1 MAAEKATIGQ
11 GRRISAI
18 WFIPL
23 LAAVL
28 GAYLVVHN
36 MMTEGPTI
44 RIAFKTA
51 DGLEQGKTK
60 IKYRNVD
67 MGVVETVRLNDNFDG
82 VITTAKLDR
91 QALALL
97 REDTRFWVVTA
108 RVGVGNVSGLDTLLS
123 GAYIQLAPGEGEP
136 GARDFEALEQPPI
149 TPAGAPGLRLQ
160 LTSEQSSSV
169 TAGDGVLYNGY
180 RVGRVE
186 SMEFDPKDRKLHY
199 AVFIDAPYH
208 DLVDSHTRFWDVSGV
223 SLSAGADGFKVD
235 TGSLDTILLG
245 GVAFGL
251 PPGISKG
258 VPVADQARFNLY
270 ASYEDILENPFRFGA
285 YYVVQF
291 SQSVKG
297 LLAGAPVEYRGI
309 PVGRVERIMLKE
321 SMEYSAQHD
330 RRGEGDDIPVLIYLE
345 PGRLEMPDE
354 EASIEALHQAVRQGV
369 KNGMRASLEMGSLLT
384 GAKYVSVDYFKD
396 AESAEIGEFFGYPT
410 LPSIGTGLGRIEQK
424 VNAALDKINALPLDQ
439 TIDEANQAL
448 ATLNDTLASLEKVV
462 ASEGTQQLPV
472 QLNATLEELRG
483 VLKGLSENSGA
494 YQSINSSLLRLNRTL
509 SNMESLTG
517 TLSEQPNAV
526 IFPSSPVPDPVPEV
540 KQQ

>member
-1 MAAEKATIGQ
+1 MATEKAKIGQ
-11 GRRISAI
+11 SRKISAI

-28 GAYLVVHN
+28 GAYMVVHN
-36 MMTEGPTI
+36 MMTQGPEI

-51 DGLEQGKTK
+51 NGLEQGKTK

-67 MGVVETVRLNDNFDG
+67 MGVVETVKLNDNFDG
-82 VITTAKLDR
+82 VIATAKLDR
-91 QALALL
+91 QALPLL

-108 RVGVGNVSGLDTLLS
+108 RVGVGNISGLETLLS
-123 GAYIQLAPGEGEP
+123 GAYIQLAPGEGEV
-136 GARDFEALEQPPI
+136 GAREFEALEQPPI

-160 LTSEQSSSV
+160 LTSDQSSSV
-169 TAGDGVLYNGY
+169 TAGDAVLYNGY

-186 SMEFDPKDRKLHY
+186 SMEFDPVDRKLHY

-208 DLVDSHTRFWDVSGV
+208 DLVDSHTRFWDVSGI

-251 PPGISKG
+251 PPGIGKG
-258 VPVADQARFNLY
+258 VPVEDQARFNLY
-270 ASYEDILENPFRFGA
+270 SSYEDILENPFRYGA

-291 SQSVKG
+291 AQSVKG

-330 RRGEGDDIPVLIYLE
+330 TRGHGDAIPVLIYLE

-354 EASIEALHQAVRQGV
+354 ESSTEEMYKAIREGV
-369 KNGMRASLEMGSLLT
+369 KNGMRASMEMGNLLT
-384 GAKYVSVDYFKD
+384 GAKYVSIDYFKD
-396 AESAEIGEFFGYPT
+396 VETAEIGEFFGYPT
-410 LPSIGTGLGRIEQK
+410 LPSISTGLGRIEQK
-424 VNAALDKINALPLDQ
+424 VNAALDKINALPLEA
-439 TIDEANQAL
+439 TVKEANEAL
-448 ATLNDTLASLEKVV
+448 ATLNAALESLDTLVGSD
-462 ASEGTQQLPV
+462 GTQQLPA
-472 QLNATLEELRG
+472 QINATLDELRG
-483 VLKGLSENSGA
+483 VLKGISENSGA
-494 YQSINSSLLRLNRTL
+494 YQSINSSLLQLTRTL
-509 SNMESLTG
+509 GNLETLTD
-517 TLSEQPNAV
+517 TLSEQPTAV
-526 IFPSSPVPDPVPEV
+526 IFPSSPIPDPVPEV
-540 KQQ
+540 KEQ